1 MNQNQPTPCQP
12 GYKRKFRCY
21 PISHCEDK
29 TEYKR
34 EEINRGGRILMPP
47 SELEVLLDE
56 NVPNPSGKMFRVES
70 GGKCMHCGVFEF
82 TAPRG
87 SVIFPQWMMDNLNLK
102 NG

>member
-1 MNQNQPTPCQP
+1 MNPNQPTPCQP

-21 PISHCEDK
+21 PISHCQDK
-29 TEYKR
+29 TEFTK

-47 SELEVLLDE
+47 SELEELLNE
-56 NVPNPSGKMFRVES
+56 NVLNPSGKMFRVES